1 MFNSQIAPWMKGVE
15 VPSVASKILF
25 GKVDKAHLEKVRTV
39 AQNYFDA
46 VLADEKLSSSELI
59 YAYLSPSPE
68 HLKQVEIQR
77 KKSKFSFST
86 FFKGYDVLH
95 STVLGVVTFKKIE
108 KSHVTY

>member
-1 MFNSQIAPWMKGVE
+1 MKAVE
-15 VPSVASKILF
+15 LPSVPSKNLF
-25 GKVDKAHLEKVRTV
+25 GKVMDKTHLERVRTV

-46 VLADEKLSSSELI
+46 VLSDEKLCSSELI

-86 FFKGYDVLH
+86 FFKGYLRPKVALMP
-95 STVLGVVTFKKIE
+95 TCVI
-108 KSHVTY
+108 

>member
-1 MFNSQIAPWMKGVE
+1 MKALE
-15 VPSVASKILF
+15 LPSVPTKILF
-25 GKVDKAHLEKVRTV
+25 GKSMDKTHLERVRTV

-46 VLADEKLSSSELI
+46 ILSDDKLCNSELI

-86 FFKGYDVLH
+86 FFKGYLSSKVASATWHNQILYEYVCDGL
-95 STVLGVVTFKKIE
+95 TL
-108 KSHVTY
+108 